1 MVKVVSRDLLSKI
14 DAKSTCVNVKFGNI
28 WIIMAEIEA
37 IKP

>member
-1 MVKVVSRDLLSKI
+1 MVKVVGRDLLSMI
-14 DAKSTCVNVKFGNI
+14 DAKSTCVSLKFGNI